1 MKIAIHQ
8 PEFMPWLGFFHKMA
22 LADLYV
28 VFDHVQFKKRYFEN
42 RNMIVSPKRE
52 IFYICTPVITK
63 GRYKQAIKAVEIDN
77 SQDWKNVL
85 LNKLKHFYAKAPYF
99 EVYYSKLSSL
109 FKSKEHTSLMDF
121 NMDMINFF
129 RKQLGISTQLLFS
142 SNMNVAEHKGSDLI
156 LQICRINK
164 ATTYLCGASGR
175 DYLKE
180 DDFLSLNIKIEWLNF
195 ISPVYGQLCD
205 TFVPNMSIL
214 DLLFNNGENSLSIIM
229 NANKKQENL
238 NPCTY

>member
-42 RNMIVSPKRE
+42 RNMIVSPKSE
-52 IFYICTPVITK
+52 TSYICTPVITK
-63 GRYKQAIKAVEIDN
+63 GRYKQAIKVVEIDN
-77 SQDWKNVL
+77 NQDWKNAL

-99 EVYYSKLSSL
+99 EVYYSELSSL
-109 FKSKEHTSLMDF
+109 FKSKEHAHLMDF

-129 RKQLGISTQLLFS
+129 RKQLGISTPVLFS

-195 ISPVYGQLCD
+195 ISPVYSQLCD
-205 TFVPNMSIL
+205 AFVPNMSIL

-229 NANKKQENL
+229 NANKK
-238 NPCTY
+238 